1 MDNTEITKPNKN
13 RARTSKP
20 VEEIAPDK
28 TTATPVNSQAETR
41 VIRRKSA
48 KTQDAADASKTETV
62 KITVPPSQTAA
73 YREEVATVE
82 DQGQN
87 SVDFASSKNTSKV
100 STEPV
105 NKLSVD
111 EHDTIAQ
118 SPSGNEPSEP
128 PAKVKRGKWIWLGIL
143 IILMMVLAG
152 SGVGYASAMRARSVE
167 ENNQR
172 LLIATTQFEL
182 GLVDQDQGKYE
193 IAQERFEYVL
203 SIYPDFPGI
212 EEKLVEIGLL
222 IAQNQAGNLIPTLGP
237 EPTPTVAITIVPTK
251 STGSTTL
258 LFNQA
263 KAQMEGQDWEGLYT
277 TLSAMREIDP
287 AYKAIEVDGM
297 WYLALRN
304 RGIWQIQNGHLEPG
318 MYSFALAK
326 QIAPL
331 DADAESY
338 QEWARMYLNAGSNW
352 MVDWY
357 SAVQGFATLYPLVP
371 QLRDASGITVT
382 QRYARALI
390 GYGDYLQAN
399 YDFCGAASTYRQAS
413 SIYAEPSLPE
423 KITQADEYCA
433 HPPPTPT
440 PTLDPNA
447 PTPTPTP

>member
-1 MDNTEITKPNKN
+1 M
-13 RARTSKP
+13 
-20 VEEIAPDK
+20 APEQ
-28 TTATPVNSQAETR
+28 TIETPGDVQAETR

-48 KTQDAADASKTETV
+48 KTRAAAEASTAETV
-62 KITVPPSQTAA
+62 KISVPPTQTQT
-73 YREEVATVE
+73 EGEGLSPVE
-82 DQGQN
+82 GKVRSSD
-87 SVDFASSKNTSKV
+87 DFASPEITTEV

-105 NKLSVD
+105 NLSSVVEPEKL
-111 EHDTIAQ
+111 AL
-118 SPSGNEPSEP
+118 SPSGDEPIEP

-143 IILMMVLAG
+143 IMLVMVLAG

-182 GLVDQDQGKYE
+182 GLVDQEQGKYE
-193 IAQERFEYVL
+193 IAQDRFEYVL
-203 SIYPDFPGI
+203 SIYPNFPGI
-212 EEKLVEIGLL
+212 EEKLVEIGLV
-222 IAQNQAGNLIPTLGP
+222 IAQDQVGSLIPTPGP
-237 EPTPTVAITIVPTK
+237 EPTPTVAITVVPTK

-263 KAQMEGQDWEGLYT
+263 KAQLEGQDWEGLYT

-287 AYKAIEVDGM
+287 AYKAVEVDGM

-304 RGIWQIQNGHLEPG
+304 RGIRQIQNGQLEPG

-326 QIAPL
+326 QIAPI

-338 QEWARMYLNAGSNW
+338 QEWARMYLNAGSHW

-357 SAVQGFATLYPLVP
+357 SAVQGFAILYPLVP

-382 QRYARALI
+382 QRYSRALI
-390 GYGDYLQAN
+390 GYGDYLQEN
-399 YDFCGAASTYRQAS
+399 FDFCGAASTYRQAS
-413 SIYAEPSLPE
+413 SIYAESSLPE
-423 KITQADEYCA
+423 KINQADEYCA
-433 HPPPTPT
+433 NPPATPT
-440 PTLDPNA
+440 PTVDPNA